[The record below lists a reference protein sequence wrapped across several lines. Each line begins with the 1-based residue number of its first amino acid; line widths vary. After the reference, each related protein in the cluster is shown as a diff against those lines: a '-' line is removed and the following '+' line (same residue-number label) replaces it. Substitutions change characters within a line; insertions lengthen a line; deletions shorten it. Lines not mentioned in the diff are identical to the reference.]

1 MNKKLL
7 HKTQRIYFFIL
18 IVLFAVTAPLFY
30 FFIQKLYLDEID
42 ETLMLSK
49 SEFLDKSISE
59 LTIKDISV
67 WNKFNSRIQI
77 QPDQKLTG
85 DTLFNQLYYN
95 ELEQEYE
102 PFRELNAPIRIEG
115 KSYTLSIKTSLLE
128 SDDMITGVAL
138 FFVLIL
144 IILFTTILFINKL
157 LSTRM
162 WKPFYQTLQ
171 QIEKFEI
178 DKHHKTDFPH
188 TDIMEFN
195 QLNKSIENLI
205 ERSIAIYNNQREF
218 VENAAHELQT
228 PIAVFKAKIDDLMQR
243 SDITNGQA
251 EVLSSLN
258 DTILRMNRLNKNLL
272 LLSKLDKHAFSE
284 SETFSLKELI
294 EKNLSFFIEQAN
306 SKSIDINT
314 DFHDDF
320 ILNSNK
326 AFIEIMLN
334 NLLLNAVS
342 HNIENGTVQIVLA
355 DKKLVISNSGKT
367 IALSTEK
374 LFSRFSKINPSGKGN
389 GLGLAIVKKICDINN
404 WQVTYIFSEG
414 KHIFS
419 VLFH

>member
-7 HKTQRIYFFIL
+7 HKTQRIYLYIL
-18 IVLFAVTAPLFY
+18 IVLFTVTAPLFY
-30 FFIQKLYLDEID
+30 FFIQKLYLQEID
-42 ETLMLSK
+42 ETLILSK

-59 LTIKDISV
+59 LTVKDISV

-77 QPDQKLTG
+77 QQPKKPIK

-95 ELEQEYE
+95 QIEHEDEL
-102 PFRELNAPIRIEG
+102 FRELNSPIRIEG

-138 FFVLIL
+138 FFVIIL

-178 DKHHKTDFPH
+178 DKHHKTDLPNS
-188 TDIMEFN
+188 DIIEFN
-195 QLNKSIENLI
+195 QINKSIENLI
-205 ERSIAIYNNQREF
+205 ERSIAIYINQREF

-228 PIAVFKAKIDDLMQR
+228 PIAVFKAKLDDLMQR

-258 DTILRMNRLNKNLL
+258 DTIIRMNRLNKNLL
-272 LLSKLDKHAFSE
+272 LLSKLDKQSYSE
-284 SETFSLKELI
+284 TETFSVKELI
-294 EKNLSFFIEQAN
+294 EKNMAFFIEQAGR
-306 SKSIDINT
+306 KFITMQT
-314 DFHDDF
+314 DFQTDF
-320 ILNSNK
+320 TLNTNK
-326 AFIEIMLN
+326 GLTEIMLN
-334 NLLLNAVS
+334 NLLLNAIS
-342 HNIENGTVQIVLA
+342 HNIQNGTVCVSLTN
-355 DKKLVISNSGKT
+355 KTLSVSNTGTNQK
-367 IALSTEK
+367 LSTEK

-389 GLGLAIVKKICDINN
+389 GLGLAIVKKICDLNN
-404 WQVTYIFSEG
+404 WQVAYNSSEE
-414 KHIFS
+414 KHFFS
-419 VLFH
+419 VKFG

>member
-1 MNKKLL
+1 MNKKLI
-7 HKTQRIYFFIL
+7 HKTQTLYIYIL

-30 FFIQKLYLDEID
+30 FFIQNLYLNEVD
-42 ETLMLSK
+42 ETLIVSK

-59 LTIKDISV
+59 LTVNDISV

-77 QPDQKLTG
+77 QPNQNLIK
-85 DTLFNQLYYN
+85 DTLFNKLYYSQ
-95 ELEQEYE
+95 LEQEDE
-102 PFRELNAPIRIEG
+102 PFRELNAPILIEG
-115 KSYTLSIKTSLLE
+115 NPYTLSIKTSLLE
-128 SDDMITGVAL
+128 SDDLITGVILL
-138 FFVLIL
+138 FVIILLIL
-144 IILFTTILFINKL
+144 FLVILFINKL
-157 LSTRM
+157 LSERM

-178 DKHHKTDFPH
+178 DKHHKTDLPNS
-188 TDIMEFN
+188 DIIEFN

-205 ERSIAIYNNQREF
+205 EKSSAIYNNQREF

-228 PIAVFKAKIDDLMQR
+228 PIAVFKAKLDDLMQR

-251 EVLSSLN
+251 EVLNSLN
-258 DTILRMNRLNKNLL
+258 DTILRMSRLNKNLL

-294 EKNLSFFIEQAN
+294 EKNLSFFIEQAK
-306 SKSIDINT
+306 SKSIDIIS

-326 AFIEIMLN
+326 ALVEIMLN
-334 NLLLNAVS
+334 NLLLNAIS
-342 HNIENGTVQIVLA
+342 HNVGNGIVHILLA
-355 DKKLVISNSGKT
+355 DKKLSISNSGKN

-389 GLGLAIVKKICDINN
+389 GLGLAIVKKICDLNN
-404 WQVTYIFSEG
+404 WQINYTFSEET
-414 KHIFS
+414 HTFS

>member
-7 HKTQRIYFFIL
+7 HKTQRIYLYIL
-18 IVLFAVTAPLFY
+18 IVLFAVTATLFY
-30 FFIQKLYLDEID
+30 FFIQKLYLQEID
-42 ETLMLSK
+42 ETLILSK

-59 LTIKDISV
+59 LTVNDISV

-77 QPDQKLTG
+77 QPDQNILK
-85 DTLFNQLYYN
+85 DTLFNQQYYN
-95 ELEQEYE
+95 QLEQENE
-102 PFRELNAPIRIEG
+102 PFRELNSPIRIEG

-128 SDDMITGVAL
+128 SDDLMTGVAL
-138 FFVLIL
+138 FFVIIL
-144 IILFTTILFINKL
+144 IILFTAILFINKL

-171 QIEKFEI
+171 QIENFEI
-178 DKHHKTDFPH
+178 DKHHKTNLPDS
-188 TDIMEFN
+188 DIMEFN

-218 VENAAHELQT
+218 IENAAHELQT
-228 PIAVFKAKIDDLMQR
+228 PIAVFKAKLDDLMQR

-251 EVLSSLN
+251 EVLNSLN
-258 DTILRMNRLNKNLL
+258 DATLRMNRLNKNLL

-284 SETFSLKELI
+284 SETFSLKELV

-306 SKSIDINT
+306 SKSIDIIT
-314 DFHDDF
+314 DLHDNF

-326 AFIEIMLN
+326 SFIEIMFN

-342 HNIENGTVQIVLA
+342 HNIENGTVHILLA
-355 DKKLVISNSGKT
+355 DKKLIISNTGKN

-374 LFSRFSKINPSGKGN
+374 LFSRFSKINPSGNGN
-389 GLGLAIVKKICDINN
+389 GLGLAIVKKICDLNQ
-404 WQVTYIFSEG
+404 WQVTYTFSEE
-414 KHIFS
+414 KHTFS
-419 VLFH
+419 IKFS

>member
-1 MNKKLL
+1 MTKKLL
-7 HKTQRIYFFIL
+7 HKTQRIYLYIL

-30 FFIQKLYLDEID
+30 FFIQKFYLQEID
-42 ETLMLSK
+42 ETLIHSK
-49 SEFLDKSISE
+49 YEFLDKSISG
-59 LTIKDISV
+59 LTVNDISV

-77 QPDQKLTG
+77 QPYHNLFK

-95 ELEQEYE
+95 ELEQEDE
-102 PFRELNAPIRIEG
+102 LFRELNAPIRIEG
-115 KSYTLSIKTSLLE
+115 KPYTLSIKTSLLE
-128 SDDMITGVAL
+128 SDDMITGVAI
-138 FFVLIL
+138 FFVVILIL
-144 IILFTTILFINKL
+144 LFTTILFINKL

-178 DKHHKTDFPH
+178 DKHRKTNLPDSN
-188 TDIMEFN
+188 IIEFK

-205 ERSIAIYNNQREF
+205 ERSTVIYNNQREF

-228 PIAVFKAKIDDLMQR
+228 PIAVFKAKLDDLMQR

-258 DTILRMNRLNKNLL
+258 DTISRMNRLNKNLL

-334 NLLLNAVS
+334 NLLLNAIS
-342 HNIENGTVQIVLA
+342 HNIENGIVYILLA
-355 DKKLVISNSGKT
+355 DKKLIISNTGKN

-389 GLGLAIVKKICDINN
+389 GLGLAIVKKICEINQ
-404 WQVTYIFSEG
+404 W
-414 KHIFS
+414 S
-419 VLFH
+419 VIYSFTENFHSFTVKF

>member
-7 HKTQRIYFFIL
+7 HKTQRIYLYIL

-30 FFIQKLYLDEID
+30 FFIQKLYLQEID
-42 ETLMLSK
+42 ETLILSK
-49 SEFLDKSISE
+49 SEFLDQSIAE
-59 LTIKDISV
+59 LTVKDISV

-77 QPDQKLTG
+77 QQDQNILK
-85 DTLFNQLYYN
+85 DTLFNQQYYN
-95 ELEQEYE
+95 QLEQENE
-102 PFRELNAPIRIEG
+102 PFRELNSPIRIEG
-115 KSYTLSIKTSLLE
+115 KPYTLSIKTSLLE
-128 SDDMITGVAL
+128 SDDLITGVILL
-138 FFVLIL
+138 FI
-144 IILFTTILFINKL
+144 IILLVLFLTILFINKL

-171 QIEKFEI
+171 QIESFEI
-178 DKHHKTDFPH
+178 DKHHKTDLPDS
-188 TDIMEFN
+188 DIIEFN

-228 PIAVFKAKIDDLMQR
+228 PIAVFKAKLDDLMQR
-243 SDITNGQA
+243 PDITNGQA
-251 EVLSSLN
+251 ETLSSLN

-306 SKSIDINT
+306 SKSIDIIT
-314 DFHDDF
+314 DFQNDF

-326 AFIEIMLN
+326 FFIEIMFN
-334 NLLLNAVS
+334 NLLLNAIS
-342 HNIENGTVQIVLA
+342 HNIENGTVQILLA
-355 DKKLVISNSGKT
+355 DKKLSISNTGKT

-374 LFSRFSKINPSGKGN
+374 LFSRFSKINSSGKGN
-389 GLGLAIVKKICDINN
+389 GLGLAIVKKICDLNN
-404 WQVTYIFSEG
+404 WRITYSFAEN

-419 VLFH
+419 IKFS